1 MQQTTSSILYRESI
15 ELYLKYYLPAIRSM
29 YVLYSV
35 QQGSRSMYILIGT
48 FPESTP
54 ARAASIAMYSTL
66 YGVLRS
72 TSIHIVRTPYNL
84 GL

>member
-1 MQQTTSSILYRESI
+1 MH
-15 ELYLKYYLPAIRSM
+15 
-29 YVLYSV
+29 
-35 QQGSRSMYILIGT
+35 ILIGT